1 MIPEKQIP
9 TKAFVIDAPGSPFV
23 MQDVVLDEVRPHE
36 VLIEMKYTGLCHT
49 DIVVQKGAIPIGEFP
64 AVLGHEGAGI
74 VRRVGT
80 AVKDKT
86 LVEGDQV
93 FLSFTTCNKCTP
105 CDEGRHGFCRQFM
118 PINFA
123 GVRGMSAADSPIKST
138 SGQPIRGQFFGQS
151 SLSELAIVAETSIV
165 KVSSGISE
173 TDLAALSPLGCG
185 YLTGAG
191 TVLNVLKPKPSS
203 RFVVLG
209 MGAVGLS
216 AMMAARALGVEDVVA
231 VDIVDAKL
239 ELAKSLGASHTLNT
253 KSVSDL
259 AEGLREMFPDGVD
272 HIIDTTGVVP
282 LLQSSIKALGHEG
295 MLAIVG
301 VAPGGASMTIDPL
314 DIMLNCKRIVGSI
327 EGSANPAQILPQ
339 LIDLYKQGKFPVDK
353 LAKVY
358 KADAIEQALSD
369 LHSGSIIK
377 PVLDWTTV

>member
-1 MIPEKQIP
+1 M
-9 TKAFVIDAPGSPFV
+9 
-23 MQDVVLDEVRPHE
+23 
-36 VLIEMKYTGLCHT
+36 
-49 DIVVQKGAIPIGEFP
+49 
-64 AVLGHEGAGI
+64 LGHEGAGI
-74 VRRVGT
+74 VRRVGS

-105 CDEGRHGFCRQFM
+105 CEEGRHGFCRQFTA
-118 PINFA
+118 INFA

-151 SLSELAIVAETSIV
+151 SLSKLAIVAETSVV
-165 KVSSGISE
+165 KVPSGISDTE
-173 TDLAALSPLGCG
+173 LAVLSPLGCG

-216 AMMAARALGVEDVVA
+216 AMLAARALGVEDVVA
-231 VDIVDAKL
+231 VDIVDTKL

-253 KSVSDL
+253 KSVPDL
-259 AEGLREMFPDGVD
+259 AEGLHKMFPEGVD

-282 LLQSSIKALGHEG
+282 LLQSSVKALGHEG

-301 VAPGGASMTIDPL
+301 VTPGGSSLTIDPL

-327 EGSANPAQILPQ
+327 EGSANPAQVCCHIYDSLSPHTTNVKFFLQILPQ

-353 LAKVY
+353 LAKIY
-358 KADAIEQALSD
+358 KADSIEQALSD